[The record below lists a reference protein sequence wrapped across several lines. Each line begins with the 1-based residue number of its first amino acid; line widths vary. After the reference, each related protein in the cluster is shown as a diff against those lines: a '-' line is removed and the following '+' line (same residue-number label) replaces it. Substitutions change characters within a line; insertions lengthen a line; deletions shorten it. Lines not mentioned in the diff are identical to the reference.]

1 MKTLT
6 KSAVLASCLALASLA
21 GCASSPSNNAAS
33 MGAISMPVKGMA
45 CENCA
50 NEIATELMEVPGVKS
65 AKVNFKRSMATV
77 ELDPSKPAT
86 REQLEAAVDH
96 WRKEHFGAKEDEK
109 CLDPENRE
117 RIKEEAAKS
126 GK

>member
-6 KSAVLASCLALASLA
+6 KTAWLSPCLALAALC
-21 GCASSPSNNAAS
+21 GCASNGADNTAS
-33 MGAISMPVKGMA
+33 MGAVSMPVKGMA

-50 NEIATELMEVPGVKS
+50 KDIENELMEVPGVKS
-65 AKVNFKRSMATV
+65 AKVSFKKSMATV
-77 ELDPSKPAT
+77 ELDPEKPAT
-86 REQLEAAVDH
+86 REQLEAAVEH
-96 WRKEHFGAKEDEK
+96 WRKEHFGMKEDAQ

-117 RIKEEAAKS
+117 RIKQEAAKS